1 MKAISVILNIGNS
14 VIKNS
19 QVNISSPQIIYWS
32 DKVNENTHNIKI
44 LNERTNQIQ
53 ENNCF

>member
-19 QVNISSPQIIYWS
+19 QVNISSPQIIYFS
-32 DKVNENTHNIKI
+32 DKANENTHNIKI